1 MSRGFKN
8 VAGFTLVAVF
18 FGTGAFGLSGWDA
31 AADTDDDDDDD
42 ISRVEIIDGVPM
54 VTLDPAAQKQSG
66 IIIIEAE
73 AVRHTPEFSAFGRV
87 LDIQPLLDLRARY
100 DEARVDLEVAQAAL
114 AASKKEAKRLKQLHG
129 DISAKTLQQA
139 VAARDKDRARTSGA
153 RRALRSISDMARRQ
167 WGGVL
172 ADSALGSKS
181 GEGGESDGF
190 EPFITGR
197 DKLILVTLP
206 AGKTMPGDVDN
217 VAVFRNG
224 GPESPLGA
232 DFISPA
238 PQTDPVVQGETY
250 FFRASAQSLRSEM
263 VVEVRV
269 ASAADARQG
278 IIVPHESVVW
288 YAGGAWVYLRADE
301 DHFVRRAIPTAE
313 ETTTGWFVADALKP
327 GDELVLGGAQMLLSE
342 EFRWQ
347 IRGDDDD

>member
-8 VAGFTLVAVF
+8 VAGFALVAVF
-18 FGTGAFGLSGWDA
+18 LATGAFGLSGWDA
-31 AADTDDDDDDD
+31 AAEADDDDDDD

-66 IIIIEAE
+66 IIILEAE

-114 AASKKEAKRLKQLHG
+114 AASKKEAKRLKQLRG

-167 WGGVL
+167 WGGTL
-172 ADSALGSKS
+172 AQSALG

-190 EPFITGR
+190 EPFVTGR

-206 AGKTMPGDVDN
+206 AGKTMPSGVDN

-250 FFRASAQSLRSEM
+250 FFRASAESLRSGM
-263 VVEVRV
+263 VVDVRIS
-269 ASAADARQG
+269 SAADARQG

-288 YAGGAWVYLRADE
+288 YSGGAWVYLRADE
-301 DHFVRRAIPTAE
+301 DHFVRRAVPTVE
-313 ETTTGWFVADALKP
+313 ETSAGWFVADALKP